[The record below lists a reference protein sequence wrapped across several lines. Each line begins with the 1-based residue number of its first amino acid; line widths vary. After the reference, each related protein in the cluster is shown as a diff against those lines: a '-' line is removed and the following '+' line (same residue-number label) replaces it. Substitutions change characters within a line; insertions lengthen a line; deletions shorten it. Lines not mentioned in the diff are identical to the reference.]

1 MSTAAYLSMNKI
13 KLLLSTSNEPGSWG
27 SKFRAK
33 RFMFFEQAF
42 WSAFKDKEHI
52 QILDVGGTE
61 EYWKD
66 KSILNSEKVHITLL
80 NLHAEPVSLPQLRSI
95 AGDATDLSQFA
106 DQSFD
111 LVFSNSVI
119 EHLYTFDNQQKMA
132 SEIRRV
138 GHKYFVQTPNK
149 YFFFEPHY
157 ALPFFQFM
165 PAPFVYFVLTKT
177 KLSRLHRWD
186 PQQARSY
193 VEEIRLLSITEM
205 KRLFP
210 EGKVYREK
218 FLGMDKS
225 FSLHNF

>member
-1 MSTAAYLSMNKI
+1 MNKI
-13 KLLLSTSNEPGSWG
+13 KLLLSTSNEPGSLG
-27 SKFRAK
+27 SKFRSK
-33 RFMFFEQAF
+33 RFLFFEQAF
-42 WSAFKDKEHI
+42 WSAFKDKEQI
-52 QILDVGGTE
+52 NILDVGGTE
-61 EYWKD
+61 EFWKD
-66 KSILNSEKVHITLL
+66 KSILQAGNIHITLL
-80 NLHAEPVSLPQLRSI
+80 NLSASPVNLPQLTSM
-95 AGDATDLSQFA
+95 AGDATDLSPFA
-106 DQSFD
+106 DGSFD

-119 EHLYTFDNQQKMA
+119 EHLYTFENQEKMA
-132 SEIRRV
+132 REVQRV
-138 GHKYFVQTPNK
+138 GIKYFVQTPNK

-165 PAPFVYFVLTKT
+165 PASFVYFVLTRT

-193 VEEIRLLSITEM
+193 VEEIRLLSLNEM

-210 EGKVYREK
+210 GSKVYYEK

>member
-1 MSTAAYLSMNKI
+1 MNKF

-27 SKFRAK
+27 SKFRSK
-33 RFMFFEQAF
+33 RFLFFEQVF
-42 WSAFKDKEHI
+42 WSAFKNKGHI
-52 QILDVGGTE
+52 HILDVGGTE

-66 KSILNSEKVHITLL
+66 KSILQSSNISITLL
-80 NLHAEPVSLPQLRSI
+80 NLTASPVNLPQLKSV

-106 DQSFD
+106 DGSFD

-119 EHLYTFDNQQKMA
+119 EHLYTFENQEKMA
-132 SEIRRV
+132 REIQRV

-165 PAPFVYFVLTKT
+165 PSSLVYFVLTKT

-186 PQQARSY
+186 PVQARSY
-193 VEEIRLLSITEM
+193 VEEIRLLSLNEM

-210 EGKVYREK
+210 GGKVYHEK

>member
-1 MSTAAYLSMNKI
+1 MQKI

-27 SKFRAK
+27 NKFRSK
-33 RFMFFEQAF
+33 RFLFFEQLF
-42 WSAFKDKEHI
+42 WSAFKDKDHI
-52 QILDVGGTE
+52 HILDVGGTE

-66 KSILNSEKVHITLL
+66 KSMLQAGNISVTLL
-80 NLHAEPVSLPQLRSI
+80 NLSASPVNHPQLTSV

-106 DQSFD
+106 DRSFD
-111 LVFSNSVI
+111 LVYSNSVI
-119 EHLYTFDNQQKMA
+119 EHLYTFENQEKMA
-132 SEIRRV
+132 KEIQRV

-165 PAPFVYFVLTKT
+165 PSSLVYFVLTKT
-177 KLSRLHRWD
+177 KLSRMQRWE

-193 VEEIRLLSITEM
+193 VEEIRLLSLKEM
-205 KRLFP
+205 KQLFP
-210 EGKVYREK
+210 GAKVYREK
-218 FLGMDKS
+218 FLGLDKS

>member
-1 MSTAAYLSMNKI
+1 MQKI

-27 SKFRAK
+27 NKFRSK
-33 RFMFFEQAF
+33 RFLFFEQLF
-42 WSAFKDKEHI
+42 WSAFKDKDHI
-52 QILDVGGTE
+52 HILDVGGTE

-66 KSILNSEKVHITLL
+66 KSMLQAGNISVTLL
-80 NLHAEPVSLPQLRSI
+80 NLSASPVNHPQLTSV

-106 DQSFD
+106 DRSFD
-111 LVFSNSVI
+111 LVYSNSVI
-119 EHLYTFDNQQKMA
+119 EHLYTFENQEKMA
-132 SEIRRV
+132 KEIQRV

-165 PAPFVYFVLTKT
+165 PSSLVYFVLTKT
-177 KLSRLHRWD
+177 KLSRMQRWE

-193 VEEIRLLSITEM
+193 VEEIRLLSLNEM
-205 KRLFP
+205 KQLFRSA
-210 EGKVYREK
+210 KVYREK
-218 FLGMDKS
+218 FLGLDKS

>member
-1 MSTAAYLSMNKI
+1 MNKI

-27 SKFRAK
+27 SKFRSK
-33 RFMFFEQAF
+33 RFLFFEQAF
-42 WSAFKDKEHI
+42 WSAFQNRDHI
-52 QILDVGGTE
+52 RILDVGGTE

-66 KSILNSEKVHITLL
+66 KSILEAGNISITLL
-80 NLHAEPVSLPQLRSI
+80 NLTTNPVSLPGVNSV
-95 AGDATDLSQFA
+95 AGDATDLSQFP
-106 DQSFD
+106 DGSFD

-119 EHLYTFDNQQKMA
+119 EHLYTFENQEKMA
-132 SEIRRV
+132 REIQRV

-165 PAPFVYFVLTKT
+165 PSSLVYFVLTKT

-186 PQQARSY
+186 PQQAKSY
-193 VEEIRLLSITEM
+193 VEEIRLLSLKEM

-210 EGKVYREK
+210 TGKVYYEK